1 MSASFDYDK
10 ALDEINQLLE
20 DLQNAEIKIVDL
32 ERKVSRAKELITA
45 CEKELTRIE
54 NKIEGDEKE
63 G

>member
-1 MSASFDYDK
+1 MSTSFDYDK
-10 ALDEINQLLE
+10 ALDEINKLLE
-20 DLQNAEIKIVDL
+20 DLQNPEIKIVDL

-54 NKIEGDEKE
+54 NKIEGGEKE